1 MLIAARWREFVM
13 SNPHEELFETARRR
27 VLKQQAAAAVDD
39 DEVAAALEDMDEQP
53 STPERKKP
61 GPKPKGTPGP
71 KPKGKKVE
79 PLKIKISKKKKKRKG
94 GSVSYFVIHLQSMRN
109 KSQNDSPTNKAFSM
123 WAHVNVKLFH

>member
-13 SNPHEELFETARRR
+13 SNPYEDLFETARRR
-27 VLKQQAAAAVDD
+27 ILKQQAAVADD
-39 DEVAAALEDMDEQP
+39 DETSVLEDMEEQP

-94 GSVSYFVIHLQSMRN
+94 GSVSCFVIH
-109 KSQNDSPTNKAFSM
+109 DFEYTCAYAW
-123 WAHVNVKLFH
+123 WAHMHCFLSVCL